1 MSDKENQKMGNTHL
15 RILLGCF
22 VCTVLLLF
30 RHGYTFGSGDQSEM
44 LPYSKYLTDN
54 TLYASDFY
62 IQSISSVVPNERYIF
77 SWFLSLFGDNMDWAA
92 FGLHFVATM
101 LLILA
106 IYRIAAIEFRTE
118 WGRWL
123 ATLAATMLF
132 YGVNLGGNE
141 LYYNTFI
148 PSYVAQVIGLWVLFY
163 AMRGS
168 IIPVFALL
176 VLTTYVHPLIG
187 IQLWLLVNLAFL
199 VIQFFNK
206 TKDPLIALLIV
217 NGLYFVTAGL
227 FVFEIKSGYDASDVT
242 TQQFFDIIAFRAPH
256 HYFPHTYPLSSWL
269 ILGLPFLL
277 SWVLASGFIRFL
289 FSWIVVG
296 SFVYIIGIYV
306 FQNTTPL
313 SMQWFSTT
321 VWVKTFSIIIT
332 LNFIEALLDRA
343 EFHKKLLASKHS
355 FLYYLTAAS
364 LVAAVFMTP
373 QYRLLTQKSYDF
385 PFFNT
390 DNAEVQISKLAK
402 QHTPKDALFLI
413 PSDLSEF
420 RFWSERASFI
430 DYKATNHRQAA
441 FAEWYKRIQEVYK
454 ISLSDRLKGAN
465 LTVLA
470 NYNFQHLTA
479 ADFIK
484 LRENQHITHVLTYKN
499 VPFLSV
505 SKKGENDFQ
514 RVVENDKYVIYKIP

>member
-44 LPYSKYLTDN
+44 LPYAKYLTDN

-77 SWFLSLFGDNMDWAA
+77 SWFLSFFGDNMDWAA
-92 FGLHFVATM
+92 FFGHFVATM
-101 LLILA
+101 LLILG

-123 ATLAATMLF
+123 AVLSVTFLF

-148 PSYVAQVIGLWVLFY
+148 PSYVAQVIGIWVLFY
-163 AMRGS
+163 AMRGRV
-168 IIPVFALL
+168 IHVYGLL
-176 VLTTYVHPLIG
+176 MLITYIHPLIG
-187 IQLWLLVNLAFL
+187 IQLLLLVNLVFL
-199 VIQFFNK
+199 VIQFLNK
-206 TKDPLIALLIV
+206 TKTPFLGLLII
-217 NGLYFVTAGL
+217 NSLYFLTAG
-227 FVFEIKSGYDASDVT
+227 VFILKIKMSYDASDMT
-242 TQQFFDIIAFRAPH
+242 AQQFFDIIAFRAPH
-256 HYFPHTYPLSSWL
+256 HYFPHTFPLSNWL
-269 ILGLPFLL
+269 ILATPFLVAWIL
-277 SWVLASGFIRFL
+277 SSGFVRIL
-289 FSWIVVG
+289 FSWIIVG
-296 SFVYIIGIYV
+296 SFVYLMGIYV

-321 VWVKTFSIIIT
+321 VWLKTFSIIIT
-332 LNFIEALLDRA
+332 LNFIEAIFDKS
-343 EFHKKLLASKHS
+343 EFHKKLLASKHT

-364 LVAAVFMTP
+364 LLAVVFMTP
-373 QYRLLTQKSYDF
+373 QYRLFAEKPYDF

-390 DNAEVQISKLAK
+390 ENAEVQISKLAK

-413 PSDLSEF
+413 PADFSEF
-420 RFWSERASFI
+420 RFWSERASYV
-430 DYKATNHRQAA
+430 DYKATNHRQSA

-465 LTVLA
+465 LMVLA
-470 NYNFQHLTA
+470 NHNFQNLTA
-479 ADFIK
+479 TDFIK
-484 LRENQHITHVLTYKN
+484 FHENQHITHVLTYKN
-499 VPFLSV
+499 VSLVHLS
-505 SKKGENDFQ
+505 KNEENDFQ
-514 RVVENDKYVIYKIP
+514 RVVENDKYVIYKIL